1 MMPPE
6 EFSGAKKL
14 DSDLINS
21 HYAAMPRM
29 RIDLE
34 GVPLKSPQG
43 RVLCM
48 FRFRTTDGIVLAIP
62 ESVDVTVP
70 WAAIAEASL
79 DLISGRIRI
88 AFHADAPA
96 RPRWLG
102 EVNAVEG
109 EWTDRTLLAE
119 PPAKK

>member
-1 MMPPE
+1 MQ
-6 EFSGAKKL
+6 
-14 DSDLINS
+14 
-21 HYAAMPRM
+21 RM
-29 RIDLE
+29 RIDLD

-70 WAAIAEASL
+70 WSAIKEASL
-79 DLISGRIRI
+79 DLILGHISIH
-88 AFHADAPA
+88 FHSDASS

-102 EVNAVEG
+102 EVDIVIG
-109 EWTDRTLLAE
+109 EWTDRQLLSE
-119 PPAKK
+119 VPK